1 MTAGSTR
8 SASRR
13 HLPRNAGDGV
23 KSKDGLT
30 LVRESGFMVDI
41 AGGAVAKRFDSG
53 YDESVPYLISSA

>member
-1 MTAGSTR
+1 
-8 SASRR
+8 
-13 HLPRNAGDGV
+13 LPRNAGDGV